1 MMRKE
6 RAFTLIE
13 LLIAIAILAVLVT
26 LATPSL
32 QALIRN
38 NRITGQANELVA
50 GLMLG
55 RSEAVKRGVSVTL
68 CPMDVDVNGVQTC
81 AGTGNW
87 HQGWMVFSDVVAD
100 GGQVDLG
107 TDACLA
113 TEDCI
118 LMTHEGLPTN
128 FSLRAGATFTNWLSY
143 SPTGRVEG
151 SGGSGTD
158 TFRLCPDNAVIDDAR
173 GIEIAVTGRVQV
185 KKGGVLSC
193 P

>member
-13 LLIAIAILAVLVT
+13 LLITIAIMAVLVT

-68 CPMDVDVNGVQTC
+68 CGSADGSSC
-81 AGTGNW
+81 AGDGNW
-87 HQGWMVFSDVVAD
+87 EQGWMVFSDVAAD
-100 GGQVDLG
+100 GVVQAG
-107 TDACLA
+107 TGACLA

-118 LMTHEGLPTN
+118 LRTQEPLPTN
-128 FSLRAGATFTNWLSY
+128 FSLRSGATFSNWLSY
-143 SPTGRVEG
+143 SPTGTVRG
-151 SGGSGTD
+151 SGGTGTD

-173 GIEIAVTGRVQV
+173 GIVIAITGRVKV
-185 KKGGVLSC
+185 EKGGVASC